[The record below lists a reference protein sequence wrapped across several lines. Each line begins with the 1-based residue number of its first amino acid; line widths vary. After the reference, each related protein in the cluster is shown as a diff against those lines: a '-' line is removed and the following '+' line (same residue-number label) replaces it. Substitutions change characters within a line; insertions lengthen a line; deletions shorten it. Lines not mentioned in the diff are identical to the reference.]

1 MVNRIFLF
9 LFFIT
14 IATFGQNIT
23 VSASVDSN
31 RYSIGDYIN
40 LQYKINHDKNIQIY
54 FPNVKDSVKGLEY
67 IESKPVSVKDEG
79 IRKISTY
86 SFIFSKYEAGS
97 ATVPSISIP
106 YKTTNDTSLSYI
118 ITDSL
123 NFEVFTVEID
133 STADI
138 IDIKDPLTIP
148 IDWLLVLLVIIII
161 AIFIFISYW
170 IYKKYQNKKLGRD
183 AILPIVIK
191 PPYEEAYESL
201 QILDSKKLWQNGFI
215 KDYHS
220 EITAIIRKYF
230 ERRFNIL
237 ALEMPTSEILTSLG
251 KSKVDQ
257 NVKETTE
264 KFLENADMVKFAK
277 FTPMNEV
284 NSEMMHQAFQ
294 IIEQSEKLN
303 PLVSEDEESNV

>member
-1 MVNRIFLF
+1 MVKRIFIF

-23 VSASVDSN
+23 VSTSVDST
-31 RYSIGDYIN
+31 RFSIGDYIN
-40 LQYKINHDKNIQIY
+40 LQYKINHNKNIQIY
-54 FPNVKDSVKGLEY
+54 FPNVKDSVKGLDY
-67 IESKPVSVKDEG
+67 IESKPISVKDEG

-123 NFEVFTVEID
+123 NLEVFTVEID

-148 IDWLLVLLVIIII
+148 IDWLLVLLVITII

-170 IYKKYQNKKLGRD
+170 IYKKYQIKKLGRD

-191 PPYEEAYESL
+191 LPHEEAYESL

-220 EITAIIRKYF
+220 EITAIIRRYF

-237 ALEMPTSEILTSLG
+237 ALEMPTSEILASLG
-251 KSKVDQ
+251 KSKVVQ

-284 NSEMMHQAFQ
+284 NSEMMQQAFQ